1 MATEPA
7 KPADP
12 PVNERQQFNKGPRP
26 LTAKGGIRAQTKSRK
41 VGKNWWTKRWM
52 SVLENNYM
60 GAELPRGRAYAQAGQ
75 VLNIDITHGEVAAS
89 VQGPAK
95 KPNKVSIK
103 FKAAPKRTWT
113 KLFDDISNKA
123 IFAAKLLTGDMPESI
138 EEVFDDHG
146 LSLFPKNISDITTHC
161 TGQAVKNSG
170 CITNTDGPCRC
181 IIAVYYL
188 LAEEFDRDPF
198 LFMKLR
204 GLNRNDLI
212 TAIGSTKTVA
222 KKKASHADLKELI
235 GDFEGS
241 SLADSTPLS
250 AEVDAFWRGGHVSDN
265 LIGDVRI
272 PPSAGALAKHL
283 GHFPMWRGEERFLDA
298 LDFVY
303 KKASGSGMNV
313 FVGDW

>member
-1 MATEPA
+1 MSDST
-7 KPADP
+7 P
-12 PVNERQQFNKGPRP
+12 PSGNERQLFNKGPRP
-26 LTAKGGIRAQTKSRK
+26 LTARGGIRAQTKSRK

-52 SVLENNYM
+52 AVLENNYM

-75 VLNIDITHGEVAAS
+75 VLDISIVDGEVKAH

-95 KPNKVSIK
+95 KPNLVTIK
-103 FKAAPKRTWT
+103 FKATPKRTWN
-113 KLFDDISNKA
+113 KLFGDVSNKA
-123 IFAAKLLTGDMPESI
+123 IFAAKLLTGDMPETM
-138 EEVFDDHG
+138 EEVFEEHG
-146 LSLFPKNISDITTHC
+146 LNLFPMEIEDIQTSC
-161 TGQAVKNSG
+161 TGAAIKDSG
-170 CITNTDGPCRC
+170 CRTTTDGPCRC

-204 GLNRNDLI
+204 GLNREDLI
-212 TAIGSTKTVA
+212 AAIGGDTKA
-222 KKKASHADLKELI
+222 KRKSRHAELKELI

-241 SLADSTPLS
+241 ALGEEIDLAD
-250 AEVDAFWRGGHVSDN
+250 EVKTFWHGGKVSED
-265 LIGDVRI
+265 LIGDVRV

-313 FVGDW
+313 FIGDW

>member
-1 MATEPA
+1 MS
-7 KPADP
+7 
-12 PVNERQQFNKGPRP
+12 NERQLFNKGPRP
-26 LTAKGGIRAQTKSRK
+26 LTARGGIRAQTKSRK

-75 VLNIDITHGEVAAS
+75 VLDIHIDHGCVTAK
-89 VQGPAK
+89 VQGPHK
-95 KPNKVSIK
+95 EPYVVTIE
-103 FKAAPKRTWT
+103 FQPTPKRKWNA
-113 KLFDDISNKA
+113 LFEEISKKA
-123 IFAAKLLTGDMPESI
+123 IFAAKLLTGDMPETI
-138 EEVFDDHG
+138 EEVFGSHK
-146 LSLFPKNISDITTHC
+146 LSLFPKDIDDIKTVC
-161 TGQAVKNSG
+161 TGEKAKKNPCQGESSNNG
-170 CITNTDGPCRC
+170 QTISPCRC

-204 GLNRNDLI
+204 GLNRDDLI
-212 TAIGSTKTVA
+212 EAIGSSQPRET
-222 KKKASHADLKELI
+222 SQHAEIGDLI

-241 SLADSTPLS
+241 SLGAQVNLS
-250 AEVDAFWRGGHVSDN
+250 ADFNTFWQGGHVSDD
-265 LIGDVRI
+265 LIGDVRV

-303 KKASGSGMNV
+303 KKASGGGVDV
-313 FVGDW
+313 FMGDW

>member
-1 MATEPA
+1 MTQN
-7 KPADP
+7 
-12 PVNERQQFNKGPRP
+12 NERQLFNKGPRP
-26 LTAKGGIRAQTKSRK
+26 LTARGGIRAQTKSRK

-75 VLNIDITHGEVAAS
+75 VLDIVITEGEVNAS
-89 VQGPAK
+89 VQGPSK

-103 FKAAPKRTWT
+103 FKSAPKKTWD
-113 KLFDDISNKA
+113 KLFGDVSNKA
-123 IFAAKLLTGDMPESI
+123 IFAAKLLTGDMPETI
-138 EEVFDDHG
+138 EEVFHSHG
-146 LSLFPKNISDITTHC
+146 LNLFPQDISDIKTDC
-161 TGQAVKNSG
+161 SGEKERNSG
-170 CITNTDGPCRC
+170 CRTTTDGPCRC

-204 GLNRNDLI
+204 GLNREDLI
-212 TAIGSTKTVA
+212 ASIGPDSKS
-222 KKKASHADLKELI
+222 KRKSRHAELKELI

-241 SLADSTPLS
+241 ALFEKVNLS
-250 AEVDAFWRGGHVSDN
+250 DEVAKFWHGGMVSDD
-265 LIGDVRI
+265 LIGEVRV

-303 KKASGSGMNV
+303 KKASSSGMNV
-313 FVGDW
+313 FIGDW

>member
-1 MATEPA
+1 MSRNKNTTAQP
-7 KPADP
+7 
-12 PVNERQQFNKGPRP
+12 ERQLFNKGPRP
-26 LTAKGGIRAQTKSRK
+26 LTARGGIRAQTKSRK

-75 VLNIDITHGEVAAS
+75 VLSIDITHGEVTAA

-95 KPNKVSIK
+95 KPNKVTIQ

-113 KLFDDISNKA
+113 KLFADISNKA

-138 EEVFDDHG
+138 EEVFADHG
-146 LSLFPKNISDITTHC
+146 LSLFPQNISDIKTYC
-161 TGQAVKNSG
+161 SGVEIKDSG

-204 GLNRNDLI
+204 GLNREELI
-212 TAIGSTKTVA
+212 TAIGAGKKKDA
-222 KKKASHADLKELI
+222 AKKASNRADLKELI

-241 SLADSTPLS
+241 SLAKPVPLNP
-250 AEVDAFWRGGHVSDN
+250 EVDVFWRGGHVSDD
-265 LIGDVRI
+265 LIGDVRV
-272 PPSAGALAKHL
+272 PPSAGALAKYL

-303 KKASGSGMNV
+303 KKASGMGMNV